1 MPEPIQKPEKAAK
14 KAAGKMG
21 FLLSCVE
28 FLLLVLAIAL
38 ACAWRRYPDR
48 HMDVYLAI
56 SVAVVALLDWLRRT
70 FKEEPEQRKD
80 KEKLQ
85 GFERDIRTALDDLRR
100 LTRKQQEQPRPA
112 PAAAPPPSPSATER
126 AAADFTAILG
136 FRDRINAG
144 IKEIAQA
151 HQIEIAGR
159 NAEELLSVVPMVERF
174 RKGIE
179 DYLKTTSDL
188 THLDEA
194 TREWAMKNGP
204 MFAGTVDMLVR
215 NARTPA
221 P

>member
-1 MPEPIQKPEKAAK
+1 MPETIQKPEKAPK

-48 HMDVYLAI
+48 HLDVYLAI
-56 SVAVVALLDWLRRT
+56 AVAVVALLDWLRRT

-80 KEKLQ
+80 KRDLQ
-85 GFERDIRTALDDLRR
+85 KFERDIRTALDDLRR
-100 LTRKQQEQPRPA
+100 LTRKQQQQPQPA
-112 PAAAPPPSPSATER
+112 PAAAPPPSPSSTER
-126 AAADFTAILG
+126 AAADFAAILG

-144 IKEIAQA
+144 VREIAKA

-159 NAEELLSVVPMVERF
+159 NGEELLSAVPMVERF
-174 RKGIE
+174 REGIE

-188 THLDEA
+188 VHLDEA

-204 MFAGTVDMLVR
+204 MFAGIVDRQVQS
-215 NARTPA
+215 ARTPA